1 MKEMLMNL
9 CVLCA
14 FAAVFDQLIQDRG
27 SVGALRTVLG
37 VEIFRS
43 VLALAEHIL
52 AKII

>member
-1 MKEMLMNL
+1 MNL

-14 FAAVFDQLIQDRG
+14 FAAVFEQLIQDRG
-27 SVGALRTVLG
+27 SMRALRTLLG

-43 VLALAEHIL
+43 MLALAQQLL